1 MTAVMDALRD
11 RQRLLR
17 LLPLI
22 VWTAMPFTLGALI
35 ADALRAADEPFQTA
49 VSVGAWAWWFGAL
62 IALAVTRPFTLTI
75 ARLAV
80 PAGLIAGVWAA
91 LESNDGTLTIIGV
104 GAAGIAVISVFMPG
118 VGDRFV
124 DGVSYGNERRFLL
137 RPPGP
142 VLLVA
147 GPLVGLATIA
157 GVAGGPLLL
166 ADERWVFGLIVS
178 ALGFGGAYL
187 GFRTLNQ
194 LTRRFLVFVPNGFV
208 IHDTTVMPEPVLFT
222 TRELAGIGP
231 AVAETS
237 AKDLTAQAL
246 GLALEVKLAE
256 PTELTFVTGRESSED
271 QTVRSLLIS
280 ASRPAAVLTVALER
294 GIPIA

>member
-1 MTAVMDALRD
+1 M
-11 RQRLLR
+11 
-17 LLPLI
+17 
-22 VWTAMPFTLGALI
+22 
-35 ADALRAADEPFQTA
+35 
-49 VSVGAWAWWFGAL
+49 
-62 IALAVTRPFTLTI
+62 
-75 ARLAV
+75 
-80 PAGLIAGVWAA
+80 
-91 LESNDGTLTIIGV
+91 
-104 GAAGIAVISVFMPG
+104 
-118 VGDRFV
+118 
-124 DGVSYGNERRFLL
+124 
-137 RPPGP
+137 
-142 VLLVA
+142 A

>member
-1 MTAVMDALRD
+1 MTAVIDALRD
-11 RQRLLR
+11 RKRLFALA
-17 LLPLI
+17 PLM
-22 VWTAMPFTLGALI
+22 VWASMPFTLGALI
-35 ADALRAADEPFQTA
+35 GDAVNAADDPFRTA
-49 VSVGAWAWWFGAL
+49 ASIGAWAWWFGSL

-75 ARLAV
+75 VRLAV
-80 PAGLIAGVWAA
+80 PAALLAAVWAA
-91 LESNDGTLTIIGV
+91 LESSDGTLTVVGV
-104 GAAGIAVISVFMPG
+104 VTAGVAVISVFMPG
-118 VGDRFV
+118 IGDRFV

-147 GPLVGLATIA
+147 GPLTGLATVVGIA
-157 GVAGGPLLL
+157 AGPLLL
-166 ADERWVFGLIVS
+166 ADERWVVGLIATPV
-178 ALGFGGAYL
+178 GFGCAYF

-222 TRELAGIGP
+222 TRELAGLGP
-231 AVAETS
+231 AVADTR

-246 GLALEVKLAE
+246 GLALELKLAE
-256 PTELTFVTGRESSED
+256 PTELTFVTGRASSED

-280 ASRPAAVLTVALER
+280 ASRPAAVMTVALER

>member
-1 MTAVMDALRD
+1 MDALRD

-62 IALAVTRPFTLTI
+62 IALAVARPFTLTI
-75 ARLAV
+75 ARIAV

-166 ADERWVFGLIVS
+166 ADERWV
-178 ALGFGGAYL
+178 LGSIIGAVVFVGAYL
-187 GFRTLNQ
+187 RFRTLIQ
-194 LTRRFLVFVPNGFV
+194 LARSFPVLVLDGFV
-208 IHDTTVMPEPVLFT
+208 SLYPSVMLE
-222 TRELAGIGP
+222 
-231 AVAETS
+231 AV
-237 AKDLTAQAL
+237 
-246 GLALEVKLAE
+246 
-256 PTELTFVTGRESSED
+256 
-271 QTVRSLLIS
+271 
-280 ASRPAAVLTVALER
+280 
-294 GIPIA
+294 